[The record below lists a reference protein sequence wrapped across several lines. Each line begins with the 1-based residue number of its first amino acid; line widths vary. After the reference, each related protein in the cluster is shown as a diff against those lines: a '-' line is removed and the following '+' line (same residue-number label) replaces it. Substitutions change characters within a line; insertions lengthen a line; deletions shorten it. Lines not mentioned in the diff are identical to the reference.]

1 MPTVSFSPNIQ
12 SHVDV
17 ESLDVAGKTVRESLD
32 SVFEQHPRLR
42 SYLFDDEG
50 KVRKHIAMMVNSEP
64 VQDRDGLSDPVNSR
78 DEIFV
83 MQALSGG

>member
-17 ESLDVAGKTVRESLD
+17 GSLDVAGETVRESLE
-32 SVFEQHPRLR
+32 SVCALHPRLR
-42 SYLFDDEG
+42 SYLFDDDG
-50 KVRKHIAMMVNSEP
+50 KVRKHIAMIVNSEP
-64 VQDRDGLSDPVNSR
+64 VQDRADLSDPVKP
-78 DEIFV
+78 DDDIFV